1 MDLEGIMGFLAGSVV
16 KNLPANARVAG
27 SIPVSARSPGGGNG
41 NPFQYSGLGN
51 PMDRILVGYNP
62 WGCKRVVHDVATKQ
76 QQESIM
82 LREMSDK
89 DRQILYNF
97 TYLSNIKKNK
107 IHKQTYQNRNSNR
120 YREQTSCYQRGEGW
134 EEKIGDGN

>member
-1 MDLEGIMGFLAGSVV
+1 
-16 KNLPANARVAG
+16 
-27 SIPVSARSPGGGNG
+27 
-41 NPFQYSGLGN
+41 
-51 PMDRILVGYNP
+51 
-62 WGCKRVVHDVATKQ
+62 
-76 QQESIM
+76 M